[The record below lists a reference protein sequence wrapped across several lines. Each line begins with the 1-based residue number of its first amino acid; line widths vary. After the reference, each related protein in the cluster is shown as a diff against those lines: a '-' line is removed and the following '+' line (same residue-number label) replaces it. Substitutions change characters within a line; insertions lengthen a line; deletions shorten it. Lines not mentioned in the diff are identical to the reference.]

1 MQAHP
6 QTTSSPLDTTDWLA
20 AQLGSPLLPCA
31 ARVWWMLRLCGFD
44 NCFVLDGG
52 WRKWCKEGRAVSSE
66 PTCWPPGSFPIR
78 PRPHLLA
85 DKQQVQAALGDNK
98 TLLLH
103 ALPPPVFSGALKVF
117 ARAGRIPGS
126 RNVFCDWLI
135 DSASGAY
142 LNQDSLRDVFGPSG
156 ALNAPQVITYCGG
169 GIAASSVALA
179 LVMLGCDNVALYD
192 GSLAEW
198 TADPALPME
207 TDFPQ

>member
-1 MQAHP
+1 M
-6 QTTSSPLDTTDWLA
+6 
-20 AQLGSPLLPCA
+20 
-31 ARVWWMLRLCGFD
+31 
-44 NCFVLDGG
+44 
-52 WRKWCKEGRAVSSE
+52 
-66 PTCWPPGSFPIR
+66 
-78 PRPHLLA
+78 
-85 DKQQVQAALGDNK
+85 QAALGDNK

-126 RNVFCDWLI
+126 RNVF
-135 DSASGAY
+135 
-142 LNQDSLRDVFGPSG
+142 
-156 ALNAPQVITYCGG
+156 
-169 GIAASSVALA
+169 VALA

>member
-1 MQAHP
+1 MRSA
-6 QTTSSPLDTTDWLA
+6 
-20 AQLGSPLLPCA
+20 
-31 ARVWWMLRLCGFD
+31 VNRL
-44 NCFVLDGG
+44 
-52 WRKWCKEGRAVSSE
+52 
-66 PTCWPPGSFPIR
+66 
-78 PRPHLLA
+78 
-85 DKQQVQAALGDNK
+85 
-98 TLLLH
+98 
-103 ALPPPVFSGALKVF
+103 
-117 ARAGRIPGS
+117 AGRQAVFRSGRIAGS

-135 DSASGAY
+135 DTANGAY
-142 LNQDSLRDVFGPSG
+142 LNQDSLRDVFGPSR